1 MTQKYIS
8 CCETR
13 PVLQNFAY
21 EGSKVRETDRSHNSW
36 SPPECHLHNLPELHT
51 NELWSYGDDE
61 EDKSTKRGESSI
73 MRKPNEGPCKV
84 GCWTFPISQCHRDDD
99 DDDDNNNDDKMV
111 MTSMYAFRNIAYV
124 ESYKYFL
131 FY

>member
-1 MTQKYIS
+1 M
-8 CCETR
+8 
-13 PVLQNFAY
+13 
-21 EGSKVRETDRSHNSW
+21 RETDRSHNSW
-36 SPPECHLHNLPELHT
+36 SPPECHLHNSPELHT

-61 EDKSTKRGESSI
+61 EDKSTKRGKSSI
-73 MRKPNEGPCKV
+73 MRKSNEGPCKV

-124 ESYKYFL
+124 ESFKSFL
-131 FY
+131 LLI

>member
-84 GCWTFPISQCHRDDD
+84 GCWTFPIS
-99 DDDDNNNDDKMV
+99 
-111 MTSMYAFRNIAYV
+111 
-124 ESYKYFL
+124 
-131 FY
+131 